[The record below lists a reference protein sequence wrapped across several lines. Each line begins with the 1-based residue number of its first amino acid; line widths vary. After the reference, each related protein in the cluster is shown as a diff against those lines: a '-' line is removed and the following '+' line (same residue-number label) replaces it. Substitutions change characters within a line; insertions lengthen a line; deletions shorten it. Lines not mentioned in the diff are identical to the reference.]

1 MGAKPP
7 IPNKLWSEL
16 SVRKPTLTIFYQF
29 NPWNATIGG
38 IQTLINIFIKYAP
51 SEFDVR
57 LVGTGDDSSQP
68 LGKWHQAEFAGK
80 EISFLPLFA
89 LKNDNHR
96 NLIPTSVKYTAA
108 LMGQDLASDFM
119 HFHRL
124 EPTLFT
130 RHWQGEKTLF
140 IHNDIQM
147 QMKAGDK
154 QKSIL
159 WRRFPEAYF
168 TLEKFLVGQFNQIL
182 SCNTDAVELFRKRY
196 PTIAERIAYIKNSF
210 DPEVFYPLTQEKQEF
225 QKTKFSLEMGLA
237 KETSYILFAGRLHP
251 QKDPILLLR
260 SFANLKDLSVHL
272 LIAGDGELAAEVRTE
287 INRLG
292 LSKRV
297 TMLGVLNQK
306 ELALFH
312 QISSV
317 FVLSSVYEGLPLVV
331 LEALAC
337 GTPIVTTKCGETPK
351 LLTSKSGL
359 VCEERN
365 PLSIADALRRVVLNP
380 EEYPMESCVQSA
392 SPYAANTVVNQ
403 VYSQMWQHWERQKQ
417 SNLITF

>member
-1 MGAKPP
+1 M
-7 IPNKLWSEL
+7 
-16 SVRKPTLTIFYQF
+16 RKPVLTIFYQF

-38 IQTLINIFIKYAP
+38 IQTLIKIFIKYAP

-57 LVGTGDDSSQP
+57 LVGTGDDPLQP
-68 LGKWHQAEFAGK
+68 VGKWLQTEFAGK
-80 EISFLPLFA
+80 EISFLPLFN
-89 LKNDNHR
+89 LQNDNHR

-108 LMGQDLASDFM
+108 LRGQNFASDFM

-140 IHNDIQM
+140 IHNDIRM

-159 WRRFPEAYF
+159 WQRFPQAYF
-168 TLEKFLVGQFNQIL
+168 ALEKLLVGQFSQIL
-182 SCNTDAVELFRKRY
+182 SCNTDAAELFRQRY

-210 DPEVFYPLTQEKQEF
+210 DPEIFYPLTQKERILQRCKL
-225 QKTKFSLEMGLA
+225 SVEMGLA
-237 KETSYILFAGRLHP
+237 EETSFVLFAGRLHP

-260 SFANLKDLSVHL
+260 AFALLKDLSVHL
-272 LIAGDGELAAEVRTE
+272 LIAGDGELATEVSAE

-292 LSKRV
+292 LSERV

-306 ELALFH
+306 ELAQLH

-317 FVLSSVYEGLPLVV
+317 FVLCSAYEGLPLVV

-351 LLTSKSGL
+351 LLTPKSGL

-365 PLSIADALRRVVLNP
+365 PSSIADALRTVVLNP
-380 EEYPMESCVQSA
+380 EDYPMESCVTNA
-392 SPYAANTVVNQ
+392 SPYAANRVVNQ
-403 VYSQMWQHWERQKQ
+403 VYNQMWQRWEQGNSNIIPYSQ
-417 SNLITF
+417 SII